1 VIKSDPEDIFLS
13 LTTHSDPVSA
23 LKAPTFGLLSAKIHI
38 IIQYEASYGFKNGKL
53 QKYCCMVKQTRV

>member
-1 VIKSDPEDIFLS
+1 MIKSDPEDIFLS

-38 IIQYEASYGFKNGKL
+38 IIQYEASYGFKNAI
-53 QKYCCMVKQTRV
+53 